1 MEQLNPMRNFTILVC
16 LALTLCAPTVAWGG
30 TITQTIELQPGWNAI
45 HVEVEPDNRAI
56 EQVFA
61 GLPVASV
68 WRWIPNDRSAGFIQD
83 PDEELLTIDGWYG
96 YFPPERSESVLTN
109 LYTIGANNAYLV
121 RLMGSSK
128 RTLKIEGRPVL
139 RPMTWESD
147 GFQLTGFPVDPA
159 LGPTFESWFA
169 NSEAHQGQ
177 TIYKLE
183 SDGSWVEID
192 RPKIDR
198 IESGRAYW
206 VYTSGKSSYQGPLA
220 VEMDFGVRLDFGAS
234 TARDSLVI
242 RNNSGASNQI
252 RLRRLDAD
260 VPVPLMMGNRDEES
274 GERVW
279 AFIPDETT
287 ISLPVD
293 ESRILNL
300 GVRRA
305 ALFASNAEQVLEISN
320 GLGSRRLV
328 EISAAVYQP
337 PSMTESGGSTQS
349 LQTDSSIQASDPRF
363 AGLWLGVASVDKV
376 SMAQQGGVEPVTT
389 GGGEFPLRLIVH
401 VDAGGRTVLLD
412 EVVQM
417 WQEGTW
423 KPSPDD
429 PDYNVVDKPGHYVLV
444 TDETLLPQFEGAV
457 LRDGEPVGVR
467 MSSAAYDLEDSE
479 LELQGSFGP
488 GGLLTGT
495 IALGSE
501 HPTNPFLHRY
511 HPDHD
516 NLDPEFLNFREEAYP
531 VTREI
536 EFSFSGNDPEG
547 NESPDWGSTEVAGT
561 FSEAISGLHRSTIF
575 VSGTF
580 RFQRVLNIDKLN
592 E

>member
-1 MEQLNPMRNFTILVC
+1 MEQLKLMRILTTTTVFA
-16 LALTLCAPTVAWGG
+16 LALLASAAVRAGTV
-30 TITQTIELQPGWNAI
+30 TQTIELEPGWNAI
-45 HVEVEPDNRAI
+45 YVEVEPDNKAI

-68 WRWIPNDRSAGFIQD
+68 WRWIPDDRPVSFIQN

-96 YFPPERSESVLTN
+96 YFPAERPESILTN
-109 LYTIGANNAYLV
+109 LYTIGANQPYLV
-121 RLMGSSK
+121 RLAGSSK

-139 RPMTWESD
+139 QPMTWQSN
-147 GFQLTGFPVDPA
+147 GFQLTGFPVEPGS
-159 LGPTFESWFA
+159 GPTFQSWFA
-169 NSEAHQGQ
+169 NSEEHQGQ
-177 TIYKLE
+177 TIYRLE
-183 SDGSWVEID
+183 SDGHWVEID
-192 RPKIDR
+192 RPGIER
-198 IESGRAYW
+198 MESGRAYW
-206 VYTSGKSSYQGPLA
+206 VYTNGKSAYQGPLS

-234 TARDSLVI
+234 TARDSLVV
-242 RNNSGASNQI
+242 RNYSGVSNQI

-260 VPVPLMMGNRDEES
+260 VPVPLMMSNRDEET
-274 GERVW
+274 GENEW
-279 AFIPDETT
+279 AFIPGETT
-287 ISLPVD
+287 FSLPVD

-305 ALFASNAEQVLEISN
+305 ELFASNAEQVLEISN

-328 EISAAVYQP
+328 EVSAAVHQP
-337 PSMTESGGSTQS
+337 PSQAGASGSMQADNS
-349 LQTDSSIQASDPRF
+349 VLASDPRF
-363 AGLWLGVASVDKV
+363 AGLWLGVASIDKV
-376 SMAQQGGVEPVTT
+376 SMAQQGGVNPVTT

-417 WQEGTW
+417 WQEGTY
-423 KPSPDD
+423 KPSPDN
-429 PDYNVVDKPGHYVLV
+429 PDYNVVDEPGRYVLV

-467 MSSAAYDLEDSE
+467 MSSAAYDLVDNE

-495 IALGSE
+495 IALDSE

-531 VTREI
+531 VTRDI
-536 EFSFSGNDPEG
+536 EFIFAGDDPDGND
-547 NESPDWGSTEVAGT
+547 SPDWGSTEVAGT
-561 FSEAISGLHRSTIF
+561 FTEAISGLHRSTIY